1 MSDDN
6 DQYDGYDFKLEEA
19 GPARKRLFIT
29 ISADAIQGKVDASM
43 GTLQFQ
49 SAIPGFRKGKA
60 PKDLLE
66 RRFGTAV
73 REETRNELMQEGCRL
88 AFEKL
93 GVKPLGQLEPV
104 DPDAEIVME
113 IGKSMEFGVEF
124 EVLPDFE
131 LPDMSTIEIQRPQL
145 EVNDEHIDEE
155 LERQCMR
162 AGTAEELTG
171 KFKTA
176 DRLLGRADLYLEDGE
191 EPIFSHEQILAVIPK
206 KGEPGQL
213 LGLMIDGMDSMFA
226 KASVGDTIE
235 ISTTGPEGHEREDVR
250 GKDLN
255 IKYTIFLAE
264 RVTACTPEDLIERFS
279 LASADVLREQVRL
292 ALEQQRDE
300 EQSSVLREQ
309 VLKAVTEA
317 VEMELPENLSGQQVA
332 SDLEQVRMELMQ
344 QGLEASEVESKL
356 AEVRDRSS
364 EQTRSRMKTWFVLER
379 IANENDIQ
387 VSEQDIN
394 GQIATTAMRQ
404 GIRPDKLRAELVKSD
419 RIMPLAR
426 SIRERKAAERLVEAA
441 KVTDISLDDWNE
453 KVKKTK
459 AQAAAS

>member
-1 MSDDN
+1 
-6 DQYDGYDFKLEEA
+6 
-19 GPARKRLFIT
+19 
-29 ISADAIQGKVDASM
+29 
-43 GTLQFQ
+43 
-49 SAIPGFRKGKA
+49 
-60 PKDLLE
+60 
-66 RRFGTAV
+66 
-73 REETRNELMQEGCRL
+73 
-88 AFEKL
+88 
-93 GVKPLGQLEPV
+93 
-104 DPDAEIVME
+104 
-113 IGKSMEFGVEF
+113 
-124 EVLPDFE
+124 
-131 LPDMSTIEIQRPQL
+131 
-145 EVNDEHIDEE
+145 
-155 LERQCMR
+155 
-162 AGTAEELTG
+162 
-171 KFKTA
+171 
-176 DRLLGRADLYLEDGE
+176 
-191 EPIFSHEQILAVIPK
+191 
-206 KGEPGQL
+206 
-213 LGLMIDGMDSMFA
+213 
-226 KASVGDTIE
+226 
-235 ISTTGPEGHEREDVR
+235 
-250 GKDLN
+250 
-255 IKYTIFLAE
+255 
-264 RVTACTPEDLIERFS
+264 
-279 LASADVLREQVRL
+279 VLREQVRL

-379 IANENDIQ
+379 IANENDIR